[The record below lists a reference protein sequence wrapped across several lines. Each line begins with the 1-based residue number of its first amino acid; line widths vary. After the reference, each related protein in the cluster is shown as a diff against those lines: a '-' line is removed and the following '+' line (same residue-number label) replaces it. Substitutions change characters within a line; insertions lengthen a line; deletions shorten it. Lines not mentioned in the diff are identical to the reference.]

1 MKTAACY
8 IRVSTD
14 DQTEYSPD
22 SQLKAIQQYCER
34 NDILLLEDCIF
45 AEDGGKSG
53 KDMKRRTEFQR
64 LISLSKKKPK
74 PFDAILVWKFSR
86 FARNQ
91 EESIVVKSMLQK
103 QNIEVVSIS
112 EPIPDNAF
120 GSLIERIIEWSDEY
134 YLTNLS
140 EEVKRGMK
148 ERASR
153 GEPVTPP
160 PIGYKLENGNWIP
173 DGDAPLVR
181 NVFEDYLG
189 GLGVRALAMKYAT
202 LGLRTKR
209 GNVPD
214 NRCIDYMLHNPAYI
228 GKIRWSLNG
237 RAASTRHYDD
247 PNIMVYDGKHEP
259 LVDFKLFQ
267 AVQEKLANNKKLY
280 PKYQRQEQAVQYM
293 LKGLIRCSSCDATL
307 IMSNKKDRYFQCHNY
322 ARGNCRISH
331 SISENKLNS
340 LVIDYLTAVLNEAFP
355 INIKPRTLADDN
367 REPENYRK
375 LLENEHKKL
384 QRIKIAYQNGIDT
397 IDEYKANKAVILQT
411 IENIERSMKK
421 QSSKTINTTKFKKQL
436 RSVVDILKDESQ
448 TYEAKNKALRLV
460 VEKIIYNKDNK
471 TVDIIFY
478 T

>member
-14 DQTEYSPD
+14 EQTEYSPD

-34 NDILLLEDCIF
+34 NDILLLEDCVF

-53 KDMKRRTEFQR
+53 KDMKHRTEFQR

-74 PFDAILVWKFSR
+74 PFDIILVWKFSR

-160 PIGYKLENGNWIP
+160 PIGYKLENGTWVP
-173 DGDAPLVR
+173 DEQADFVT
-181 NVFEDYLG
+181 NIFKDYLN
-189 GLGVRALAMKYAT
+189 GLGLRAIATKYANI
-202 LGLRTKR
+202 GLRTKR
-209 GNVPD
+209 GNAPD
-214 NRCIDYMLHNPAYI
+214 NRFIEYILHNPVYI

-237 RAASTRHYDD
+237 RAASTRHYND
-247 PNIMVYDGKHEP
+247 PSIMIYDGKHPP
-259 LVDFKLFQ
+259 LIDLETFE
-267 AVQEKLANNKKLY
+267 AVQIKLENTKKIY
-280 PKYQRQEQAVQYM
+280 SKYQRSEQTALYM
-293 LKGLIRCSSCDATL
+293 LKGLVRCSNCGATL
-307 IMSNKKDRYFQCHNY
+307 TLANKQKRYFQCHNY
-322 ARGNCRISH
+322 ARGSCQISH
-331 SISENKLNS
+331 CISENKLNT
-340 LVIDYLTAVLNEAFP
+340 LVIDYLQAILNGNFP
-355 INIKPRTLADDN
+355 IKINQRDTTASNNDEDYK
-367 REPENYRK
+367 K
-375 LLENEHKKL
+375 LLDNERKKL
-384 QRIKIAYQNGIDT
+384 QRVKLAYQNGIDT
-397 IDEYKANKAVILQT
+397 IDEYKTNKATILKN
-411 IENIERSMKK
+411 IKNIELAMTKRPTKPY
-421 QSSKTINTTKFKKQL
+421 NATKFKKQL
-436 RSVVDILKDESQ
+436 RSVVEILNNESLSPD
-448 TYEAKNKALRLV
+448 TKNKSLRL
-460 VEKIIYNKDNK
+460 IIENIVYNKANK
-471 TVDIIFY
+471 TIDIIFY